1 MGKVLIIR
9 GTCKSKE
16 VATDDD
22 HRALVGPR
30 AVVFWE
36 ERGRHLVEKP
46 ASEDASGS
54 YRVCSEFVLVRVFLE
69 LRRGTLGRK
78 LGKSTKLKLRSGS
91 DW

>member
-16 VATDDD
+16 VATEDD
-22 HRALVGPR
+22 HRSLVGPQ

-36 ERGRHLVEKP
+36 ERGRYLVGKL
-46 ASEDASGS
+46 ASEDVCGS
-54 YRVCSEFVLVRVFLE
+54 HRISSEFVLVRVFLE